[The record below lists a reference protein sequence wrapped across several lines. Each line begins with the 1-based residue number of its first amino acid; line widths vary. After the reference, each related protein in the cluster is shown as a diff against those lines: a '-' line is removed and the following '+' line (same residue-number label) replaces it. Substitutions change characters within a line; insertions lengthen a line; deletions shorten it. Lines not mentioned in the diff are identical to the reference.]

1 MAFGY
6 KADYGYYIDPNGTG
20 HGTLAS
26 PYLDGKNINDCV
38 ITDRDTKYFI
48 AEVDDLPYPTNIGT
62 GSTDREAMRG
72 RFRDERHTGTAPRL
86 TQGITDWR
94 YYSLFPGQTT
104 NANFN
109 DQDIFSYAYWSICQV
124 SLEGNYSPFT
134 IVDQPYK
141 GNPFRWC
148 PKLCKAMVPVL
159 YGHVACTFVY
169 LKTWHKLIDQFGNMY
184 TVGSNGLITRY
195 VAQTTE
201 AKSIVWISSYT
212 GGTVIGYSYMMIAY
226 KNPQNNQYT
235 SFSCHMTFRGGAV
248 YQWAVFSDLNTINDA
263 WTTFY
268 GLNQGNYDFK
278 SEPGEDPDPY
288 AQTGEKSKPG
298 GGGGT
303 GVIPGRQST
312 TIPGVSDLPTDSI
325 LYRYKL
331 DSGGIAAVTSA
342 LWSDDFLQAIKRTI
356 YQPMDCIISMH
367 YLPYDI
373 ETTGWSNSIHMGNY
387 VIPNTAS
394 TEVAKQY
401 QEINCGSV
409 RVNEIWGSYLDYHCR
424 INLYLPFIG
433 SIMLQ
438 PEDVVGHDL
447 SVRYLFDNLTGTCV
461 AHVISDDVVVG
472 EYGGNCC
479 YEIPLTGAS
488 YGELIGNLISL
499 AGTSIAVVGSAVATG
514 GVSAP
519 LIAGEAATAL
529 STAFSKENHQRAGGL
544 GGASS
549 LMNVRTPY
557 LTVYV
562 PNLCIPEDQNEFT
575 GYPSY
580 ITVTLGSQHGYTEVY
595 KSHVH
600 INGASDAEIMEIETL
615 LNQGVIIA

>member
-6 KADYGYYIDPNGTG
+6 NADYGYYIDPNGTG

-26 PYLDGKNINDCV
+26 PYLDGKNISDCV
-38 ITDRDTKYFI
+38 ITDRDSKYFI
-48 AEVDDLPYPTNIGT
+48 AEVDDLPWPTNITT
-62 GSTDREAMRG
+62 GSTNREAMRE
-72 RFRDERHTGTAPRL
+72 RFRDERHTGTAPYL
-86 TQGITDWR
+86 SQGITDWR
-94 YYSLFPGQTT
+94 YYSLFPGQTS

-134 IVDQPYK
+134 IVDQKYK

-148 PKLCKAMVPVL
+148 PKLCKAMIPVL

-169 LKTWHKLIDQFGNMY
+169 LKTWRKLIDQFGNLY

-195 VAQTTE
+195 STQTTE
-201 AKSIVWISSYT
+201 ARSIVYISSYT

-226 KNPQNNQYT
+226 KDPQNNQYT
-235 SFSCHMTFRGGAV
+235 SFSCHMSFRGGAV

-263 WTTFY
+263 WTMFY

-303 GVIPGRQST
+303 GVIPGIQGT
-312 TIPGVSDLPTDSI
+312 PIPGVGDLQSVIDLGLI
-325 LYRYKL
+325 
-331 DSGGIAAVTSA
+331 SA
-342 LWSDDFLQAIKRTI
+342 YTPDASQVQALANELWGTNFIQQISKVVN
-356 YQPMDCIISMH
+356 QPMDTIVTFHIVPLSGISEGD
-367 YLPYDI
+367 YLI
-373 ETTGWSNSIHMGNY
+373 VLGNY
-387 VIPNTAS
+387 VSLVHSSKPSA
-394 TEVAKQY
+394 QY
-401 QEINCGSV
+401 HVVDCGSITID
-409 RVNEIWGSYLDYHCR
+409 EIWGSYLDWKCS
-424 INLYLPFIG
+424 ISLFLPFIG
-433 SIMLQ
+433 SVPLKVD
-438 PEDVVGHDL
+438 DVIGKTISIQYMVDI
-447 SVRYLFDNLTGTCV
+447 LTGACV
-461 AHVISDDVVVG
+461 AYVIRDDAVIANFA
-472 EYGGNCC
+472 GNCAF
-479 YEIPLTGAS
+479 EIPLTG
-488 YGELIGNLISL
+488 GDHTQLITGMIGV
-499 AGTSIAVVGSAVATG
+499 AGAAITGIATG
-514 GVSAP
+514 GMTAP
-519 LIAGEAATAL
+519 VAATAATSSL
-529 STAFSKENHQRAGGL
+529 NVAMSKTNYQRSGGL
-544 GGASS
+544 GANTAYMGIK
-549 LMNVRTPY
+549 TPY

-562 PNLCIPEDQNEFT
+562 PNQCLPENQNEFI

>member
-38 ITDRDTKYFI
+38 ITDRDSKYFI

-72 RFRDERHTGTAPRL
+72 RFRDERHTGTAPHL

-169 LKTWHKLIDQFGNMY
+169 LKTWRKLIDQFGNMY

-195 VAQTTE
+195 VAQTSE
-201 AKSIVWISSYT
+201 ARSIVWISSYT

-226 KNPQNNQYT
+226 KNPQNNQYS

-278 SEPGEDPDPY
+278 SEPGADPDPY

-303 GVIPGRQST
+303 GVIPGIQGT
-312 TIPGVSDLPTDSI
+312 PIPGVGDLQSVIDLGLI
-325 LYRYKL
+325 
-331 DSGGIAAVTSA
+331 SA
-342 LWSDDFLQAIKRTI
+342 YTPDASQVQALANELWGTNFIQQISKVVN
-356 YQPMDCIISMH
+356 QPMDTIVTFHIVPLSGISEGD
-367 YLPYDI
+367 YLI
-373 ETTGWSNSIHMGNY
+373 VLGNY
-387 VIPNTAS
+387 VSLVHSSKPSA
-394 TEVAKQY
+394 QY
-401 QEINCGSV
+401 HVVDCGSITID
-409 RVNEIWGSYLDYHCR
+409 EIWGSYLDWKCS
-424 INLYLPFIG
+424 ISLFLPFIG
-433 SIMLQ
+433 SVPLKVD
-438 PEDVVGHDL
+438 DVIGKTI
-447 SVRYLFDNLTGTCV
+447 SVQYMVDILTGACV
-461 AHVISDDVVVG
+461 AYVIRDDAVIANFA
-472 EYGGNCC
+472 GNCAF
-479 YEIPLTGAS
+479 EIPLTG
-488 YGELIGNLISL
+488 GDHTQLITGMIGV
-499 AGTSIAVVGSAVATG
+499 AGAAITGIATG
-514 GVSAP
+514 GMTAP
-519 LIAGEAATAL
+519 VAATAATSSL
-529 STAFSKENHQRAGGL
+529 NVAMSKTNYQRSGGL
-544 GGASS
+544 GANTAYMGIK
-549 LMNVRTPY
+549 TPY

-562 PNLCIPEDQNEFT
+562 PNQCLPEDQNDFI

-600 INGASDAEIMEIETL
+600 IKGASDAEIMEIETL

>member
-72 RFRDERHTGTAPRL
+72 RFRDERHTGTAPNL

-104 NANFN
+104 NASFN

-148 PKLCKAMVPVL
+148 PKLCKAMIPVL

-169 LKTWHKLIDQFGNMY
+169 LKTWRKLIDQFGNMY

-195 VAQTTE
+195 AAQTTE
-201 AKSIVWISSYT
+201 ARSIVWISSYT
-212 GGTVIGYSYMMIAY
+212 SGTVIGYSYMMIAY

-278 SEPGEDPDPY
+278 SEPGADPDPY

-303 GVIPGRQST
+303 GVIPGIQGT
-312 TIPGVSDLPTDSI
+312 PIPGVGDLQSVIDLGLI
-325 LYRYKL
+325 
-331 DSGGIAAVTSA
+331 SA
-342 LWSDDFLQAIKRTI
+342 YTPDASQVQALANELWGTNFIQQISKVVN
-356 YQPMDCIISMH
+356 QPMDTIVTFHIVPLSGISEGD
-367 YLPYDI
+367 YLI
-373 ETTGWSNSIHMGNY
+373 VLGNY
-387 VIPNTAS
+387 VSLVHSSKPSA
-394 TEVAKQY
+394 QY
-401 QEINCGSV
+401 HVVDCGSITID
-409 RVNEIWGSYLDYHCR
+409 EIWGSYLDWKCS
-424 INLYLPFIG
+424 ISLFLPFIG
-433 SIMLQ
+433 SVPLKVD
-438 PEDVVGHDL
+438 DVIGKTI
-447 SVRYLFDNLTGTCV
+447 SVQYMVDILTGACV
-461 AHVISDDVVVG
+461 AYVIRDDAVIANFA
-472 EYGGNCC
+472 GNCAF
-479 YEIPLTGAS
+479 EIPLTG
-488 YGELIGNLISL
+488 GDHTQLITGMIGV
-499 AGTSIAVVGSAVATG
+499 AGAAITGIATG
-514 GVSAP
+514 GMTAP
-519 LIAGEAATAL
+519 VAATAATSSL
-529 STAFSKENHQRAGGL
+529 NVAMSKTNYQRSGGL
-544 GGASS
+544 GANTAYMGIK
-549 LMNVRTPY
+549 TPY

-562 PNLCIPEDQNEFT
+562 PNQCLPEDQNDFI

>member
-26 PYLDGKNINDCV
+26 PYLDGKNLNDCV
-38 ITDRDTKYFI
+38 ITDRNTKYFI
-48 AEVDDLPYPTNIGT
+48 AEVNDLPYPTNIST

-72 RFRDERHTGTAPRL
+72 RFRDERHTGTAPNL

-94 YYSLFPGQTT
+94 YYSLFPGQTS

-148 PKLCKAMVPVL
+148 PNLCKAMIPAL

-169 LKTWHKLIDQFGNMY
+169 LKTWHKIIDQFGNMY
-184 TVGSNGLITRY
+184 TVSSTGLITRY
-195 VAQTTE
+195 SSQTTS
-201 AKSIVWISSYT
+201 ARSIVHILSYT
-212 GGTVIGYSYMMIAY
+212 SGTVIGYSYMMIAY

-235 SFSCHMTFRGGAV
+235 SFSCSMIFRGGAV
-248 YQWAVFSDLNTINDA
+248 YQWGVFSDLNTINDA

-278 SEPGEDPDPY
+278 SEPGADPDPY

-303 GVIPGRQST
+303 GVIPGIQGT
-312 TIPGVSDLPTDSI
+312 PIPGVGDLQSVIDLGLI
-325 LYRYKL
+325 
-331 DSGGIAAVTSA
+331 SA
-342 LWSDDFLQAIKRTI
+342 YTPDASQVQALANELWGTNFIQQISKVVN
-356 YQPMDCIISMH
+356 QPMDTIVTFHIVPLSGISEGD
-367 YLPYDI
+367 YLI
-373 ETTGWSNSIHMGNY
+373 VLGNY
-387 VIPNTAS
+387 VSLVHSSKPSA
-394 TEVAKQY
+394 QY
-401 QEINCGSV
+401 HVVDCGSITID
-409 RVNEIWGSYLDYHCR
+409 EIWGSYLDWKCS
-424 INLYLPFIG
+424 ISLFLPFIG
-433 SIMLQ
+433 SVPLKVD
-438 PEDVVGHDL
+438 DVIGKTI
-447 SVRYLFDNLTGTCV
+447 SVQYMVDILTGACV
-461 AHVISDDVVVG
+461 AYVIRDDAVIANFA
-472 EYGGNCC
+472 GNCAF
-479 YEIPLTGAS
+479 EIPLTG
-488 YGELIGNLISL
+488 GDHTQLITGMIGV
-499 AGTSIAVVGSAVATG
+499 AGAAITGIATG
-514 GVSAP
+514 GMTAP
-519 LIAGEAATAL
+519 VAATAATSSL
-529 STAFSKENHQRAGGL
+529 NVAMSKTNYQRSGGL
-544 GGASS
+544 GANTAYMGIK
-549 LMNVRTPY
+549 TPY

-562 PNLCIPEDQNEFT
+562 PNQCLPEDQNDFI

>member
-38 ITDRDTKYFI
+38 ITDRDSKYFI

-72 RFRDERHTGTAPRL
+72 RFRDERHTGTAPYL

-169 LKTWHKLIDQFGNMY
+169 LKTWRKLIDQFGNLY

-195 VAQTTE
+195 VNQTSE
-201 AKSIVWISSYT
+201 ARSIVWISSYT

-248 YQWAVFSDLNTINDA
+248 YQWAVFNDLNTINDA

-278 SEPGEDPDPY
+278 SEPGADPDPY

-303 GVIPGRQST
+303 GVIPGIQGT
-312 TIPGVSDLPTDSI
+312 PIPGVGDLQSVIDLGLI
-325 LYRYKL
+325 
-331 DSGGIAAVTSA
+331 SA
-342 LWSDDFLQAIKRTI
+342 YTPDASQVQALANELWGTNFIQQISKVVN
-356 YQPMDCIISMH
+356 QPMDTIVTFHIVPLSGISEGD
-367 YLPYDI
+367 YLI
-373 ETTGWSNSIHMGNY
+373 VLGNY
-387 VIPNTAS
+387 VSLVHSSKPSA
-394 TEVAKQY
+394 QY
-401 QEINCGSV
+401 HVVDCGSITID
-409 RVNEIWGSYLDYHCR
+409 EIWGSYLDWKCS
-424 INLYLPFIG
+424 ISLFLPFIG
-433 SIMLQ
+433 SVPLKVD
-438 PEDVVGHDL
+438 DVIGKTI
-447 SVRYLFDNLTGTCV
+447 SVQYMVDILTGACV
-461 AHVISDDVVVG
+461 AYVIRDDAVIANFA
-472 EYGGNCC
+472 GNCAF
-479 YEIPLTGAS
+479 EIPLTG
-488 YGELIGNLISL
+488 GDHTQLITGMIGV
-499 AGTSIAVVGSAVATG
+499 AGAAITGIATG
-514 GVSAP
+514 GMTAP
-519 LIAGEAATAL
+519 VAATAATSSL
-529 STAFSKENHQRAGGL
+529 NVAMSKTNYQRSGGL
-544 GGASS
+544 GANTAYMGIK
-549 LMNVRTPY
+549 TPY

-562 PNLCIPEDQNEFT
+562 PNQCLPEDQNDFI

>member
-38 ITDRDTKYFI
+38 ITDRDSKYFI

-72 RFRDERHTGTAPRL
+72 RFRDERHTGTAPYL

-169 LKTWHKLIDQFGNMY
+169 LKTWRKLIDQFGNLY

-195 VAQTTE
+195 VNQTSE
-201 AKSIVWISSYT
+201 ARSIVWISSYT

-248 YQWAVFSDLNTINDA
+248 YQWAVFNDLNTINDA

-278 SEPGEDPDPY
+278 SEPGADPDPY

-303 GVIPGRQST
+303 GVIPGIQGT
-312 TIPGVSDLPTDSI
+312 PIPGVGDLQSVIDLGLI
-325 LYRYKL
+325 
-331 DSGGIAAVTSA
+331 SA
-342 LWSDDFLQAIKRTI
+342 YTPDASQVQALANELWGTNVIQQISKVVN
-356 YQPMDCIISMH
+356 QPMDTIVTFHIVPLSGISEGD
-367 YLPYDI
+367 YLI
-373 ETTGWSNSIHMGNY
+373 VLGNY
-387 VIPNTAS
+387 VSLVHSSKPSA
-394 TEVAKQY
+394 QY
-401 QEINCGSV
+401 HVVDCGSITID
-409 RVNEIWGSYLDYHCR
+409 EIWGSYLDWKCS
-424 INLYLPFIG
+424 ISLFLPFIG
-433 SIMLQ
+433 SVPLKVD
-438 PEDVVGHDL
+438 DVIGKTI
-447 SVRYLFDNLTGTCV
+447 SVQYMVDILTGACV
-461 AHVISDDVVVG
+461 AYVIRDDAVIANFA
-472 EYGGNCC
+472 GNCAF
-479 YEIPLTGAS
+479 EIPLTG
-488 YGELIGNLISL
+488 GDHTQLITGMIGV
-499 AGTSIAVVGSAVATG
+499 AGAAITGIATG
-514 GVSAP
+514 GMTAP
-519 LIAGEAATAL
+519 VAATAATSSL
-529 STAFSKENHQRAGGL
+529 NVAMSKTNYQRSGGL
-544 GGASS
+544 GANTAYMGIK
-549 LMNVRTPY
+549 TPY

-562 PNLCIPEDQNEFT
+562 PNQCLPEDQNDFI